1 MVLKSNPHWK
11 PDPETFDQ
19 TGEMLHGVNIT
30 AIMAK
35 QNPFTIGFKFSVALD
50 AKTDKDKNTKQER
63 NEYGSITGCSSL
75 RRTFHDVG
83 CTAQPD
89 TQGKVDSVNR

>member
-1 MVLKSNPHWK
+1 MGLESNSSRP
-11 PDPETFDQ
+11 PDPETLNQ

-35 QNPFTIGFKFSVALD
+35 QNPVTIGFKFSVALD

-75 RRTFHDVG
+75 RWTFHNVG
-83 CTAQPD
+83 CAAQPD
-89 TQGKVDSVNR
+89 TQSKVDSVNS